1 MRICKARMTCR
12 ECLVLA
18 REGDLQLAG
27 LCIRL
32 HSGMGSIAALRQLYT
47 GNVHSFLSVFRFLQA
62 RREAC
67 AQQADDNLHS
77 SVGRKT

>member
-1 MRICKARMTCR
+1 M
-12 ECLVLA
+12 LA

-32 HSGMGSIAALRQLYT
+32 HTGMGIATLRQLYT
-47 GNVHSFLSVFRFLQA
+47 GIVHSFLLVFRFPQA

-67 AQQADDNLHS
+67 AQQADDHLHPRL
-77 SVGRKT
+77 GRKT